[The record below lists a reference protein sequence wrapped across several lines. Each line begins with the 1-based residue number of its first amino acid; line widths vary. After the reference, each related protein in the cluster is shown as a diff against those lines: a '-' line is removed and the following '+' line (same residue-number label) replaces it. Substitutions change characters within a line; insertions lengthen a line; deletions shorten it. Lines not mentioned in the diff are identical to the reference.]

1 MCMSVLPV
9 THPTGRIQIL
19 HYYTYRKYMYIS
31 VHEGTCVYISSH
43 KSVHHIT
50 VLFDCRVTQIIMAD
64 IPNPDKPPDP
74 LAANTSTSTVDVNE
88 LLQNPV
94 PMDIATTL
102 GLLDDPS
109 SPFGGS
115 GSLLLP
121 PEMNTGGLVDPSTFQ
136 PTTSENQG
144 NLTGGVPET
153 ISAAEGPNP
162 QLNIPDVSQ
171 LASSLMAAAAASLES
186 SGSSVIE
193 QPTHHEVDSSSPLN
207 PPLIV
212 PDISQF
218 TTANTASSQAVGVT
232 ATISQLK
239 DTPSQPA
246 DITSQLRDTFAMNSQ
261 PTDVTATH
269 TAGSQ
274 LEDIPKTLIDP
285 SVQVSTHLSI
295 PNTNQLTTSSPS
307 SLVSSESKGAPPPMS
322 QHVGGVLPHTV
333 NTLSTTGTG
342 QLVPPPSASQG
353 VPVKSPEPLIAPTVA
368 PSSGGLVS
376 TSVQT
381 TSFPSSAPIAP
392 RHPDPP
398 PTSVQANTTSVPLSA
413 TTVGNLL
420 ASAIASSI
428 TNLSSSTTSASS
440 SPSQA
445 ASSSPAPALDS
456 ASIPKGLNLPLLQFL
471 NLNFPNLRIESIKDI
486 LQVNAILATTLQLH
500 EQHKASAA
508 LQTPSSSSSSPVAAI
523 PQLPEVKPRP
533 TVSPLVPPTTV
544 KQQPTP
550 PTTSSSLGQA
560 ATAAGK
566 TRVFA
571 QVIRP
576 DGTKAAGSP
585 VVIPKPSPSGRN
597 PLQRSSPLI
606 LIKQNKAT
614 SDLVVHTTL
623 ASIPPST
630 PSSLTTSTRSTRS
643 KFKQDLPSSRALL
656 KNLQLPKEL
665 TRTIVQPA
673 DSEMMEVDV
682 GQPLLSLNL
691 PTHLK
696 DHSYSLYNP
705 EEGERIVKTRT
716 GGIRITSTIP
726 PARLS
731 YAPQVSS

>member
-31 VHEGTCVYISSH
+31 VHVGTCVYISTH
-43 KSVHHIT
+43 KSVHHII
-50 VLFDCRVTQIIMAD
+50 VLFDCRATQIIMAD

-353 VPVKSPEPLIAPTVA
+353 VPVKSPEPLIAPTVV

-381 TSFPSSAPIAP
+381 TSFPSSAPITP

-533 TVSPLVPPTTV
+533 TVSPLMPPTTV

>member
-1 MCMSVLPV
+1 VSCQLL
-9 THPTGRIQIL
+9 THRKDSNSSLLHIQEM
-19 HYYTYRKYMYIS
+19 HQCTCGYINI
-31 VHEGTCVYISSH
+31 HESI
-43 KSVHHIT
+43 HHII
-50 VLFDCRVTQIIMAD
+50 VLFDCRATQIKMAD

-74 LAANTSTSTVDVNE
+74 LTANTSTSTVDVNE

-121 PEMNTGGLVDPSTFQ
+121 PEMDTSGLVDPSTFQ

-144 NLTGGVPET
+144 TLTGGVAET
-153 ISAAEGPNP
+153 ISATEGPNP
-162 QLNIPDVSQ
+162 PLNIPDVSQ
-171 LASSLMAAAAASLES
+171 LASSLIAAAAASLES
-186 SGSSVIE
+186 SGSSGIE
-193 QPTHHEVDSSSPLN
+193 QPTHHEVESGSPLN

-218 TTANTASSQAVGVT
+218 TTANTASSHCTDGT

-239 DTPSQPA
+239 DTSSQSA
-246 DITSQLRDTFAMNSQ
+246 DISSQLRDTSAVNSQ
-261 PTDVTATH
+261 STDVTATH
-269 TAGSQ
+269 TASSQ
-274 LEDIPKTLIDP
+274 LEDVPKTLIHP
-285 SVQVSTHLSI
+285 SLQVSTHLSI
-295 PNTNQLTTSSPS
+295 PNTSQLTTSSPS
-307 SLVSSESKGAPPPMS
+307 PIVSSEIKGVSPPSS
-322 QHVGGVLPHTV
+322 QHVGGVLPQTV
-333 NTLSTTGTG
+333 STLSTTGTG
-342 QLVPPPSASQG
+342 QLVPLPSASQG
-353 VPVKSPEPLIAPTVA
+353 VPVKSPEPPIAPTVA
-368 PSSGGLVS
+368 PSPGSLVS

-398 PTSVQANTTSVPLSA
+398 PTSVQPNTTSVPLSA

-445 ASSSPAPALDS
+445 ASPSPAPAPES

-533 TVSPLVPPTTV
+533 IVSPLVPPTTV
-544 KQQPTP
+544 KQQLAP

-560 ATAAGK
+560 PTAAGK

-606 LIKQNKAT
+606 LMKQNKAT

-630 PSSLTTSTRSTRS
+630 PSPLTTSTRSTRS

>member
-246 DITSQLRDTFAMNSQ
+246 DITSQLRDTLAMNSQ

-269 TAGSQ
+269 TAGK

-353 VPVKSPEPLIAPTVA
+353 VPVKSPEPLIAPTVV

-381 TSFPSSAPIAP
+381 TSFPSSAPITP

-445 ASSSPAPALDS
+445 ASPSPAPALDS

-630 PSSLTTSTRSTRS
+630 PSPLTTSTRSTRS

>member
-1 MCMSVLPV
+1 MYECPASYSPNRKDSNSSLL
-9 THPTGRIQIL
+9 HIQEI
-19 HYYTYRKYMYIS
+19 HVIS
-31 VHEGTCVYISSH
+31 VHVGTCVYISSH
-43 KSVHHIT
+43 KSVHHII
-50 VLFDCRVTQIIMAD
+50 VLFDCRATQIIMAD

-144 NLTGGVPET
+144 NLTGGVSET
-153 ISAAEGPNP
+153 ISAAEDPNP

-295 PNTNQLTTSSPS
+295 PNTSQLTTFSPS
-307 SLVSSESKGAPPPMS
+307 PLVSSESKGAPPPTS
-322 QHVGGVLPHTV
+322 QHVGGVLPQTV

-445 ASSSPAPALDS
+445 ASPSPAPALDS

-533 TVSPLVPPTTV
+533 TISPLVPPTTV

-560 ATAAGK
+560 ASAAGK

-630 PSSLTTSTRSTRS
+630 PSPLTTSTRSTRS